1 MSKAYILN
9 RNEYKDYF
17 TIKQTLNKGN
27 GVFALKDIPPNIR
40 IPYDGKKINEAQF
53 SELEDRK
60 YVMSAG
66 RKGEYIDANP
76 SYPDSAEW
84 IAGLINEPSQ
94 NEIGNMRLIFSK
106 GMPMIVSVR
115 NISKGEEL
123 LFNYGSSYK
132 RNYKVGRSA
141 PKPKW
146 W

>member
-1 MSKAYILN
+1 MFKAYILN

-27 GVFALKDIPPNIR
+27 GVFALKEVLPPNIR

-76 SYPDSAEW
+76 SYPDSPNGLP
-84 IAGLINEPSQ
+84 GLINEPSQ
-94 NEIGNMRLIFSK
+94 NQIGNMRLIFSK
-106 GMPMIVSVR
+106 
-115 NISKGEEL
+115 ECL
-123 LFNYGSSYK
+123 
-132 RNYKVGRSA
+132 
-141 PKPKW
+141 
-146 W
+146 